1 MKRFLNQFSVPN
13 KDLAKIK
20 KQLIDSF
27 FILKDFQVIENKFSL
42 ISKNRSSN
50 EVRHR
55 TGKIESLSLE
65 MFSKIESIFFESP
78 NSF

>member
-1 MKRFLNQFSVPN
+1 VKRFLNQFSVPN

-50 EVRHR
+50 EVRLR

-65 MFSKIESIFFESP
+65 MFSKIESI
-78 NSF
+78 SF